1 MVVNDLRV
9 EHKTVAK
16 AGPEI
21 GQTHLAYQLTLT
33 GLDGNLGVESHHQM
47 LGAHRAVRIRRNRRV
62 VVDDG

>member
-21 GQTHLAYQLTLT
+21 GQANLAYQLTLT